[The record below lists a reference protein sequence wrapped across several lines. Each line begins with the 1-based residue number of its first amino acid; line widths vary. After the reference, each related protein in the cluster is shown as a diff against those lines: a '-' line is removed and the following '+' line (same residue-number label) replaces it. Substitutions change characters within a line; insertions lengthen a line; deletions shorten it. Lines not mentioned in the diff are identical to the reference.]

1 MARKKTPPPLDLRQ
15 QNALMRPGNQVFI
28 QRMEAVAHEIW
39 METTG
44 PNANWDL
51 VELRANELATMC
63 QMRRV
68 R

>member
-1 MARKKTPPPLDLRQ
+1 MKKKKFPIDLRPD
-15 QNALMRPGNQVFI
+15 NALMRPGNQVFFD
-28 QRMEAVAHEIW
+28 RMQAVAHEIW

-44 PNANWDL
+44 PNINWHV
-51 VELRANELATMC
+51 VELKANELATMC